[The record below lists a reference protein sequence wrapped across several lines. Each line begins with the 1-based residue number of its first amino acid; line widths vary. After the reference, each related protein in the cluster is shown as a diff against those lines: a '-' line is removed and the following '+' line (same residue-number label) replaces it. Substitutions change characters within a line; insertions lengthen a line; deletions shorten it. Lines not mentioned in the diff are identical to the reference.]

1 MGVVPEQSELFTH
14 CTQRELVVSQTVAPI
29 IVHCVSFVQPAR
41 HINVRW
47 SQTGAA
53 VPQSEFA
60 RHATQV
66 PNATLQRGEAA
77 GQSVLALH
85 WTHRCDVGLHI
96 LAVAGQ
102 SLAVRHPTQA
112 PVAMSHRV
120 PRPHGAPPSP
130 VQAAW
135 HVRLP
140 G

>member
-1 MGVVPEQSELFTH
+1 MGVMPEQSELFT
-14 CTQRELVVSQTVAPI
+14 
-29 IVHCVSFVQPAR
+29 QPAR

-60 RHATQV
+60 RHATQA

-77 GQSVLALH
+77 GQSVFALH
-85 WTHRCDVGLHI
+85 WTHRCEVGLQI

-102 SLAVRHPTQA
+102 SLAVTHPTQA
-112 PVAMSHRV
+112 PVAMSQRV

-130 VQAAW
+130 VQDAW